1 MAKLNATI
9 KIMFCCGELALALL
23 SLVFVVVSGLVL
35 TGRLGVLSFPNIMPT
50 ARIALLLSLSV
61 LFCSFYGCNGA
72 LRQTRRTGCFA
83 GRKILVSVLDYACL
97 SCALLET
104 LLLH

>member
-9 KIMFCCGELALALL
+9 KILFCCGELALTLL

-35 TGRLGVLSFPNIMPT
+35 TGRLGVLSFPHIMPT

-83 GRKILVSVLDYACL
+83 GRKILVSALD
-97 SCALLET
+97 
-104 LLLH
+104 